1 MSDNEATRGH
11 RPCPFDGLDALTYFA
26 TPLGDGWIRCTICG
40 TAGPMAENETEAWRR
55 WDERKIVTANVDQSR
70 EAFEREYNAW
80 YSERQYDAT
89 YRYVLTPFQQA
100 FNASIFLNNACEV
113 ASEACHAGLIP
124 SYKDRIEIEDID
136 NVNDD
141 YIRFRVRR
149 SADDTE
155 DFTMPCHA
163 VYDRQAWFD
172 ELAEKQRTLEELV
185 KLKADQVAAQKARAV
200 EEEERL
206 QLARLQEK
214 YGR

>member
-26 TPLGDGWIRCTICG
+26 APLGDGWIRCTICG
-40 TAGPMAENETEAWRR
+40 TAGPMAESETEAWQR
-55 WDERKIVTANVDQSR
+55 WDERKVVTANVDQSR
-70 EAFEREYNAW
+70 KAFERERIAW
-80 YSERQYDAT
+80 YDDGRAEAT
-89 YRYVLTPFQQA
+89 YPYALTPFQHA
-100 FNASIFLNNACEV
+100 FAATEFLRMVCEV

-124 SYKDRIEIEDID
+124 SYKDTIEIQDID

-141 YIRFRVRR
+141 YIGFSVRR

-155 DFTMPCHA
+155 NFIMPCYA
-163 VYDRQAWFD
+163 VYDKQPWFN
-172 ELAEKQRTLEELV
+172 ELAEKNRKREEQA
-185 KLKADQVAAQKARAV
+185 KLKADRIAAQKARAV